1 MDQVSKVYIKQI
13 RTGKVKHLGT
23 QGAKNPMERPWKT
36 GMFKNEQSGKLWL
49 SPTGLESDEIGDTV
63 AHGGP
68 EKALFAYPE
77 KHYNYW
83 KKDLEMEINTGAM
96 GENLVIEGI
105 DETDVCIGDT
115 YEIGDALV
123 EVSQPRQPCWKPA
136 RRFGV
141 IDFALRIQKS
151 GRTGWYY
158 RVLKEGYIE
167 GDSMMVLKE
176 RPYPEWT
183 IQICNQIMHERKK
196 DLEASA
202 SLAACPLLA
211 PNWKRRL
218 DKRLEG
224 RESRIEKRVYGPNK
238 DTE

>member
-1 MDQVSKVYIKQI
+1 MNKIYIRQV

-23 QGAKNPMERPWKT
+23 EGAKNPMERPWKT
-36 GMFKNEQSGKLWL
+36 GMFKMEQEGKVWL
-49 SPTGLESDEIGDTV
+49 TKTGLEPDEIGDTV
-63 AHGGP
+63 AHGGE

-77 KHYNYW
+77 MHYDYW
-83 KKDLEMEINTGAM
+83 QTELGLEIAAGAM
-96 GENLVIEGI
+96 GENLVTEGF
-105 DETDVCIGDT
+105 DEKEVCIGDT
-115 YEIGDALV
+115 YEIGSALV

-158 RVLKEGYIE
+158 RVLKEGSIE
-167 GDSMMVLKE
+167 GDTNMVLKD

-183 IQICNQIMHERKK
+183 IQKCNEVMHEMKK
-196 DLEASA
+196 DLELASNLA
-202 SLAACPLLA
+202 SCPLLA

-218 DKRLEG
+218 NKRLKG

-238 DTE
+238 DVD

>member
-1 MDQVSKVYIKQI
+1 LEHKVQKIQWNARGKQVC
-13 RTGKVKHLGT
+13 
-23 QGAKNPMERPWKT
+23 
-36 GMFKNEQSGKLWL
+36 FKNEQSGKLWL

-136 RRFGV
+136 RRFG
-141 IDFALRIQKS
+141 
-151 GRTGWYY
+151 
-158 RVLKEGYIE
+158 
-167 GDSMMVLKE
+167 
-176 RPYPEWT
+176 
-183 IQICNQIMHERKK
+183 
-196 DLEASA
+196 
-202 SLAACPLLA
+202 
-211 PNWKRRL
+211 
-218 DKRLEG
+218 
-224 RESRIEKRVYGPNK
+224 
-238 DTE
+238 

>member
-23 QGAKNPMERPWKT
+23 QGAKNPM
-36 GMFKNEQSGKLWL
+36 
-49 SPTGLESDEIGDTV
+49 GLESDEIGDTV

-123 EVSQPRQPCWKPA
+123 EVSQPRQPCW
-136 RRFGV
+136 
-141 IDFALRIQKS
+141 
-151 GRTGWYY
+151 
-158 RVLKEGYIE
+158 
-167 GDSMMVLKE
+167 
-176 RPYPEWT
+176 
-183 IQICNQIMHERKK
+183 
-196 DLEASA
+196 
-202 SLAACPLLA
+202 
-211 PNWKRRL
+211 
-218 DKRLEG
+218 
-224 RESRIEKRVYGPNK
+224 
-238 DTE
+238 